1 MAEEETYLIS
11 DLGESQAMEKEEG
24 KEENFFSSPRGKIIS
39 ATVAVVVIVLGV
51 FSGKLLAKPGEQEA
65 KTATS
70 GVAAGEE
77 IKRGMEFGLPDAEKT
92 FKDNAIGVLKEGG
105 IDGEGTHH
113 LEREGGPSQNVYLT
127 SSTVDLSQLTG
138 RKIQV
143 WGETFAS
150 QKAGWF
156 MDVVKVKV
164 LE

>member
-1 MAEEETYLIS
+1 MVEEETYLIS
-11 DLGESQAMEKEEG
+11 DLGESQATAKEEG
-24 KEENFFSSPRGKIIS
+24 KEENFFSSPKGKIIS

-51 FSGKLLAKPGEQEA
+51 FSGKLLAKPGEQEV

-138 RKIQV
+138 RKVQV
-143 WGETFAS
+143 WGETFAT

>member
-1 MAEEETYLIS
+1 MAEEETYFIS
-11 DLGESQAMEKEEG
+11 DLGESQVTAKEEG
-24 KEENFFSSPRGKIIS
+24 KEENFFSSPKGKIIT
-39 ATVAVVVIVLGV
+39 AAVAVVVIVLGV
-51 FSGKLLAKPGEQEA
+51 FSGKLLAKPGEQEV
-65 KTATS
+65 KTATA

-77 IKRGMEFGLPDAEKT
+77 IERGMEFGLPNADKN
-92 FKDNAIGVLKEGG
+92 FKDNAMGVLKEGG

-143 WGETFAS
+143 WGETFAT

>member
-1 MAEEETYLIS
+1 VI
-11 DLGESQAMEKEEG
+11 
-24 KEENFFSSPRGKIIS
+24 
-39 ATVAVVVIVLGV
+39 IVLGV
-51 FSGKLLAKPGEQEA
+51 FSGKLLAKPGEQEV
-65 KTATS
+65 KTATA
-70 GVAAGEE
+70 GVAEGEE

-92 FKDNAIGVLKEGG
+92 FKDNAMGVLKEGG

-127 SSTVDLSQLTG
+127 SSTVDLSQLTD
-138 RKIQV
+138 RKVQV

>member
-1 MAEEETYLIS
+1 
-11 DLGESQAMEKEEG
+11 
-24 KEENFFSSPRGKIIS
+24 
-39 ATVAVVVIVLGV
+39 
-51 FSGKLLAKPGEQEA
+51 
-65 KTATS
+65 
-70 GVAAGEE
+70 
-77 IKRGMEFGLPDAEKT
+77 MEFGLLDAEET

-127 SSTVDLSQLTG
+127 SSAVDLSQLIG
-138 RKIQV
+138 RKVQV
-143 WGETFAS
+143 WGETFAT